1 MTCFS
6 TLRSYDYSQQL
17 SPITVEDHILDHLG
31 HWNDIPSHE
40 LDKAPAYIVN
50 HCWWNSMANK
60 DNYYSQ
66 QGKRLRLVF
75 GTMSVEGK
83 VLFGNE
89 NHTDDDWLRILKRE
103 NERGVDAHCWL
114 EDEQGNIY
122 DKFFSSYER
131 IACLDDKHKATLSYR
146 DKRNLLLCKE
156 GKRFLKKAKLNE
168 VYEGW
173 SPKDL
178 YNKRGVSY
186 KSMGERA
193 TVNYLATLLMNK
205 LAEVYTYKEAK
216 TMLPLIIQETDRL
229 LNF

>member
-6 TLRSYDYSQQL
+6 TLRSYNYPTP
-17 SPITVEDHILDHLG
+17 PITVEDHILDRFG
-31 HWNDIPSHE
+31 HWNDVPSQE
-40 LDKAPAYIVN
+40 LDKAPTYIVN

-89 NHTDDDWLRILKRE
+89 NHTDDDWLRHLVDDK
-103 NERGVDAHCWL
+103 NERGLDAHCWL
-114 EDEQGNIY
+114 EDEEGNIY
-122 DKFFSSYER
+122 DKFFSSYES
-131 IACLDDKHKATLSYR
+131 IACLDDKHRGTLSYR
-146 DKRNLLLCKE
+146 EKRNLLLCRE

-186 KSMGERA
+186 KPMGDKA
-193 TVNYLATLLMNK
+193 TVLYLATLLKLK
-205 LAEVYTYKEAK
+205 LAEVYTITVANA
-216 TMLPLIIQETDRL
+216 MLPLIADETERL
-229 LNF
+229 LTF